1 MGNILSKIREMEE
14 DGTLPQF
21 DPNNMGDVLR
31 LAADRGLRQQ
41 IMFDAMDMI
50 RETPGLSNEEAII
63 SSARKWRVI

>member
-21 DPNNMGDVLR
+21 DPTNMGDVLN
-31 LAADRGLRQQ
+31 LAYSKGLRQQ

-50 RETPGLSNEEAII
+50 RETPNLSNEEAVI
-63 SSARKWRVI
+63 SSAKKWHVI

>member
-21 DPNNMGDVLR
+21 DPTNMGDVLN
-31 LAADRGLRQQ
+31 LAYSKGLRQQ

-50 RETPGLSNEEAII
+50 RENPNLSNEEAVI
-63 SSARKWRVI
+63 SSAKKWHVI

>member
-50 RETPGLSNEEAII
+50 RETPSLSNEEAII

>member
-21 DPNNMGDVLR
+21 DSTNMGDVLN
-31 LAADRGLRQQ
+31 LAYSKGLRQQ

-50 RETPGLSNEEAII
+50 RENPNLSNEEAVI
-63 SSARKWRVI
+63 SSAKKWHVI